1 MRLVQKNTT
10 DGKFYVRA
18 YALLYGN
25 GTTVD
30 KYCFHYYPIVT
41 LPKSVEFVQTNKDG
55 VWDIK

>member
-18 YALLYGN
+18 YALLYGDA
-25 GTTVD
+25 TTVEHR
-30 KYCFHYYPIVT
+30 FHYYPIVT

-55 VWDIK
+55 VWNIK